1 VQTHVEASIE
11 TPKAWTFAAQYLML
25 NPKKWHFACESFLFF
40 TAIREYVKPSPQIKM
55 SKTITN
61 SVKETL
67 GFEKVSSL
75 EELFIEQL
83 QDLHSAETQLIK
95 ALPLMADA
103 ATSRE
108 LKKGFKHHLEQT
120 KVHAERLEQI
130 LSRHDAKAEG
140 KTCQAMKGLIKE
152 GNETITEY
160 TTKEIKDAA
169 LIADAQRVEHYE
181 IAGYGTVVA
190 FAKLLGDS
198 EAEENL
204 TTTLNEESATD
215 ETLTELSESLN
226 LRPSKTRG
234 VTPAKSSNR
243 LN

>member
-1 VQTHVEASIE
+1 
-11 TPKAWTFAAQYLML
+11 
-25 NPKKWHFACESFLFF
+25 
-40 TAIREYVKPSPQIKM
+40 M
-55 SKTITN
+55 SKPLIT

-83 QDLHSAETQLIK
+83 QDLYSAESQLIK
-95 ALPLMADA
+95 ALPLMAEA
-103 ATSRE
+103 ATSRD
-108 LKKGFKHHLEQT
+108 LTKGFQHHFEQT
-120 KVHAERLEQI
+120 RVHAERLEQI
-130 LSRHDAKAEG
+130 LSRYDAKAEG

-160 TTKEIKDAA
+160 TTNDIKDAA

-181 IAGYGTVVA
+181 IAGYGTVVS

-198 EAEENL
+198 EAEEIL
-204 TTTLNEESATD
+204 TATLEEETETD
-215 ETLTELSESLN
+215 EKLTDLSETLN
-226 LRPSKTRG
+226 LRPSKTSRS

-243 LN
+243 VK